1 MTMSRSDAQPSR
13 RLVLMG
19 ALALGA
25 AGGTPGLAEAATP
38 SARETAARAARYAN
52 PLVRNRADPHIFK
65 HTDGYYY
72 FTATAPEYDRVILRR
87 SRTLSGLA
95 TAAESVIWK
104 KHTSGDMGAHIWA
117 PEIHFIDG
125 KWYVYFASAPAND
138 VWKIRMWVLENA
150 SANPFAG
157 TWTEKGR
164 IATPID
170 SFSLDASIFVHRGS
184 RYLIWAQSNP
194 DVGNNSSIYIA
205 RMANPWTITG
215 PQVEISR
222 PTYDWETR
230 GYKVNEGPSVLQKNG
245 RLFLTYSA
253 SATDAN
259 YCMGLL
265 TASADSDPLAAASW
279 KKSPQP
285 VFTSNDTTKQYGP
298 GHNSFTVAEDGRTD
312 VLVYHARQYKDITGD
327 PLNDPN
333 RHTRVQTLGWKAD
346 GTPDFGV
353 PVADGPAPDTKATTR
368 YTMTAFTN
376 SSESNM
382 YVYESPDALA
392 YTLLK
397 GPAFTPPAE
406 LIRDPSIIKHTDGYY
421 YIVYTTNWTGNTI
434 GFARSRDRVNWTF
447 VRNHTLPLAGIER
460 TWAPEF
466 FVDGGGSVNII
477 VSLDT
482 TATPDYI
489 FRPHLL
495 TATNASLSSWTTPKP
510 LTGLDKAN
518 YIDTFV
524 VRHGGQYHAF
534 TKQETTKYIEYAT
547 ATSLGGPYTFRGTG
561 DWAGWGSWRE
571 GPALAQLDNGGW
583 RIYFDGYAEKKYYYS
598 DSLDG
603 FRTWTPIRELPKLSG
618 FARHFTVL
626 KESV

>member
-1 MTMSRSDAQPSR
+1 MSRSEEHQPSR
-13 RLVLMG
+13 RSVMMG
-19 ALALGA
+19 ALVLGA
-25 AGGTPGLAEAATP
+25 AAGTPGVARAATP
-38 SARETAARAARYAN
+38 AAPQSAAKAPAYAN
-52 PLVRNRADPHIFK
+52 PLVPRRADPHILK
-65 HTDGYYY
+65 HGDGYYY
-72 FTATAPEYDRVILRR
+72 FTATVPEYDRIVLRR
-87 SRTLSGLA
+87 SRTIGGLA

-150 SANPFAG
+150 SANPLAG

-164 IATPID
+164 IVTPID
-170 SFSLDASIFVHRGS
+170 SFSLDASTFTHQGT
-184 RYLIWAQSNP
+184 RYLVWAQSNP
-194 DVGNNSSIYIA
+194 DVGNNSSIYLA

-230 GYKVNEGPSVLQKNG
+230 GFKVNEGPSVLQRNG
-245 RLFLTYSA
+245 RVFLTYSA

-265 TASADSDPLAAASW
+265 TASAGSDLLAASSW

-312 VLVYHARQYKDITGD
+312 LLVYHARPYKDITGD

-333 RHTRVQTLGWKAD
+333 RHTRVQVLGWKAD

-353 PVADGPAPDTKATTR
+353 PVADAPARDTTAATR
-368 YTMTAFTN
+368 FTMTAFTN

-382 YVYESPDALA
+382 YVYQSSDATT

-397 GPAFTPPAE
+397 GPAYTPPSG
-406 LIRDPSIIKHTDGYY
+406 LIRDPSVIKHTDGYY

-434 GFARSRDRVNWTF
+434 GFARSRDRVTWSF
-447 VRNHTLPLAGIER
+447 VRDHTLPVAGLER

-466 FVDGGGSVNII
+466 FVDDGGGVHII

-482 TATPDYI
+482 TSTPDYI

-495 TATNASLSSWTTPKP
+495 TATDASLTSWTTPTP
-510 LTGLDKAN
+510 LKGLDTAN

-524 VRHGGQYHAF
+524 VRHAGQYHAF
-534 TKQETTKYIEYAT
+534 TKQETTKYIEHAT
-547 ATSLGGPYTFRGTG
+547 AGSLGGPYTFRGTG

-571 GPALAQLDNGGW
+571 GPALVRLDNGGW
-583 RIYFDGYAEKKYYYS
+583 RIYFDGYTEQKYYYS
-598 DSLDG
+598 DSLDN
-603 FRTWTPIRELPKLSG
+603 FRTWTPIRELPGLTG
-618 FARHFTVL
+618 FARHFTVW
-626 KESV
+626 KETV

>member
-1 MTMSRSDAQPSR
+1 MSRSDGQPSR
-13 RLVLMG
+13 RRVLMG

-25 AGGTPGLAEAATP
+25 VAGTPGLAEAATP
-38 SARETAARAARYAN
+38 SARETAARAARYVN

-72 FTATAPEYDRVILRR
+72 FTATAPEYDRIILRR
-87 SRTLSGLA
+87 SRTLRGLA
-95 TAAESVIWK
+95 TASESVIWK

-125 KWYVYFASAPAND
+125 KWYVYFASAPAGD

-170 SFSLDASIFVHRGS
+170 SFSLDASTFVHRGT
-184 RYLIWAQSNP
+184 RYLTWAQSNP

-205 RMANPWTITG
+205 KMANPWTITG

-230 GYKVNEGPSVLQKNG
+230 GYKVNEGPSVLEKNG

-265 TASADSDPLAAASW
+265 TASADSDPLVAASW

-333 RHTRVQTLGWKAD
+333 RHTRIQTLGWKAD

-353 PVADGPAPDTKATTR
+353 PVADGPAPDTTAATR

-382 YVYESPDALA
+382 YVYESPDALT

-434 GFARSRDRVNWTF
+434 GFARSRDRANWTF
-447 VRNHTLPLAGIER
+447 VRNHTLPLAGVER

-466 FVDGGGSVNII
+466 FVDAGGSVNII

-495 TATNASLSSWTTPKP
+495 TATSASLSSWTTPKP

-547 ATSLGGPYTFRGTG
+547 ATSLGGPYTLRGTG

-571 GPALAQLDNGGW
+571 GPALVPLAGGGW

-603 FRTWTPIRELPKLSG
+603 FRTWTPIRQLPGLSG

>member
-1 MTMSRSDAQPSR
+1 MSRSEQQPGR
-13 RLVLMG
+13 RLVLKG
-19 ALALGA
+19 ALAAGA
-25 AGGTPGLAEAATP
+25 VMGAPGLAHAAGP
-38 SARETAARAARYAN
+38 AAAPGGANAEPYRN
-52 PLVRNRADPHIFK
+52 PLVLQRADPHIVK

-72 FTATAPEYDRVILRR
+72 FTATAPEYDRIVLRR
-87 SRTLSGLA
+87 SRTLKGLA
-95 TAAESVIWK
+95 TAAESVIWR
-104 KHTSGDMGAHIWA
+104 KHAGGDMGAHIWA

-125 KWYVYFASAPAND
+125 KWYVYFAAAPAND

-150 SANPFAG
+150 SADPFAG

-164 IATPID
+164 ITTPLD
-170 SFSLDASIFVHRGS
+170 SFSLDASTFVHQGT

-194 DVGNNSSIYIA
+194 AVGNNSSIYIA
-205 RMANPWTITG
+205 RMANPWTVTG

-230 GYKVNEGPSVLQKNG
+230 GYKVNEGPSVLQRNG
-245 RLFLTYSA
+245 RVFLTYSA
-253 SATDAN
+253 SATDSN

-265 TASADSDPLAAASW
+265 TASASSDLLDPASW
-279 KKSPQP
+279 AKSPTP

-327 PLNDPN
+327 PLHDPN
-333 RHTRVQTLGWKAD
+333 RHTRVQPLHWKAD
-346 GTPDFGV
+346 GTPDFGI
-353 PVADGPAPDTKATTR
+353 PVADAPVREAKATSR

-382 YVYESPDALA
+382 YVYDSPDALA

-397 GPAFTPPAE
+397 GPAYTPPAQ
-406 LIRDPSIIKHTDGYY
+406 LIRDPSIIKHTDGFY

-434 GFARSRDRVNWTF
+434 GFARSRDRVSWTF
-447 VRNHTLPLAGIER
+447 VRDHTLPVAGLER

-466 FVDGGGSVNII
+466 FVDTNGSVNVI

-482 TATPDYI
+482 TSTSGQT

-495 TATNASLSSWTTPKP
+495 TATNAALSSWTTPKP
-510 LTGLDKAN
+510 LTGLDTAN

-524 VRHGGQYHAF
+524 VRYAGQYHAF
-534 TKQETTKYIEYAT
+534 TKQETTKYIEHAT

-571 GPALAQLDNGGW
+571 GPALVHLDNGAW
-583 RIYFDGYAEKKYYYS
+583 RIYFDGYADHKYYYS

-603 FRTWTPIRELPKLSG
+603 FRTWTPIRELPGLSG